1 MVCGESNKITG
12 EKLFCVRMLRKNCL
26 LLIRSGKK
34 FDHVKTL
41 PPPPPHISNGPPQ
54 RSLSD
59 FSTIQTFSLHCDQID
74 RYQHRESG
82 LVALD
87 SFYWCHSQGGSIRR
101 LEIKAGIAKL

>member
-1 MVCGESNKITG
+1 MVCEESNEITG
-12 EKLFCVRMLRKNCL
+12 EKLFCVRMLRKNFL
-26 LLIRSGKK
+26 LLIRSGRK
-34 FDHVKTL
+34 FDHVKKL
-41 PPPPPHISNGPPQ
+41 PTPAHISNGPPQ

-59 FSTIQTFSLHCDQID
+59 FSTIQTFSLHCDHID